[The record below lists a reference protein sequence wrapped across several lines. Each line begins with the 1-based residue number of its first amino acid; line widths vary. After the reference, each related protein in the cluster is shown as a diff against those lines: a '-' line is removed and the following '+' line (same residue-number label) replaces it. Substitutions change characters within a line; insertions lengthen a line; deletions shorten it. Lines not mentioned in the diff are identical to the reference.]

1 MPSKSKKQH
10 KIMVIASRDPEFAR
24 KVGIPQEVAKE
35 YVEADERLGLW
46 KREETKSKSEK
57 KKK

>member
-1 MPSKSKKQH
+1 
-10 KIMVIASRDPEFAR
+10 MVIASKDPEFAR

-35 YVEADERLGLW
+35 YVEADERYGLW
-46 KREETKSKSEK
+46 QTEKSDKPKPK